1 MKTFKTPDLK
11 MTSAADFFFLS
22 FEKCIQS
29 TDNGYKMLAAMVT
42 CWNTGSGTG
51 MAS

>member
-11 MTSAADFFFLS
+11 MTSAAFFFLS
-22 FEKCIQS
+22 FEKCIQN
-29 TDNGYKMLAAMVT
+29 TNNGYKMLAAMVI
-42 CWNTGSGTG
+42 CWNTGSTTG